1 MPPREGGPGAPDPNR
16 VWQGSAMKRRLGAHV
31 SSNAAPGIHGAVTA
45 LFSAGDRAFAS
56 FLLERIGEFRD
67 GAVERTYQHYVEQFG
82 EDRVLTDVEFNLLF
96 KKTIDSICSV
106 RQEKEPAPFLERCL
120 EFGEALAAR
129 NVPLG
134 EFVIT
139 LQFFEDAC
147 LSAPGITQDLR
158 AHRAFDRLS
167 HQLIA
172 SVASGYY
179 SRQTGEQAAL
189 RASLERDVSRLAPE
203 SRTVF
208 HGLVGRSPAMRRL
221 FARLSAAAPRRTTV
235 LLVGETGTGKELCA
249 RAIHDLSERKNGPF
263 VPVNCAAI
271 PREILASELFG
282 HRRGAF
288 TGAVQDSKGLIAA
301 AEKGTLFLD
310 EVTEM
315 DEAAQVALLRVLE
328 LHAIRPIGAT
338 GERPVD
344 IRFVAATNRDPEE
357 AVKLGKLRLDLY
369 HRLSATIIEVP
380 PLRDRIDDLSLL
392 VDYFLVRIARSER
405 IEHLSMAKGV
415 LDILNGYSWPGN
427 IRELANCLESAATF
441 CQNSIIE
448 VRDLPER
455 LLRGQIQRPGA
466 APAAIHEERPAAPHV
481 VVHSPSPA
489 AAPPPLPP
497 AGNEILT
504 IREQEYDLIRRGL
517 EAHKGN
523 KAATARSL
531 GISRK
536 RLYAKLREMGLMTG
550 DDAED
555 DGGDGSE

>member
-1 MPPREGGPGAPDPNR
+1 MNKNNR
-16 VWQGSAMKRRLGAHV
+16 VPSQNPTGIQV
-31 SSNAAPGIHGAVTA
+31 PPGIPGAVTA

-56 FLLERIGEFRD
+56 FMLGKLADHRAET
-67 GAVERTYQHYVEQFG
+67 VEQTYKHYVEQFG
-82 EDRVLTDVEFNLLF
+82 EDRTLTDVEFRLLF
-96 KKTIDSICSV
+96 RKTVDSICLV
-106 RQEKEPAPFLERCL
+106 KTEPDAQQFLSRCS
-120 EFGEALAAR
+120 EFGETLASR

-147 LSAPGITQDLR
+147 LSAPGIQQDVR
-158 AHRAFDRLS
+158 SHRAFDRLS

-179 SRQTGEQAAL
+179 TRQSGEQAAL
-189 RASLERDVSRLAPE
+189 RASLERDISRLAPE
-203 SRTVF
+203 ARTVF
-208 HGLVGRSPAMRRL
+208 HGLVGRSVAMRKL
-221 FARLSAAAPRRTTV
+221 FAKLSASAPRRTTL

-328 LHAIRPIGAT
+328 MHTIRPIGAT
-338 GERPVD
+338 GERAVD
-344 IRFVAATNRDPEE
+344 IRFVAATNRDPED
-357 AVKLGKLRLDLY
+357 AVAQGKLRVDLF
-369 HRLSATIIEVP
+369 HRLSATMIEVP
-380 PLRDRIDDLSLL
+380 PMRERMEDLELL
-392 VDYFLVRIARSER
+392 VDYFLIRIARSER
-405 IEHLSMAKGV
+405 IQNLQLGKGV
-415 LDILNGYSWPGN
+415 LEALRSYNWPGN

-441 CQNSIIE
+441 CNESIIE
-448 VRDLPER
+448 VADIPER
-455 LLRGQIQRPGA
+455 VTRARA
-466 APAAIHEERPAAPHV
+466 SAPPLDPARELDLTKT
-481 VVHSPSPA
+481 SA
-489 AAPPPLPP
+489 AAAQTPPVPL
-497 AGNEILT
+497 EIAT
-504 IREQEYDLIRRGL
+504 PGGGITTVREQEYDLIRRGL
-517 EAHKGN
+517 DAHHGN
-523 KAATARSL
+523 KAATARAL

-536 RLYAKLREMGLMTG
+536 RLYAKLREMGIV
-550 DDAED
+550 
-555 DGGDGSE
+555 SEIEKDEEEE

>member
-1 MPPREGGPGAPDPNR
+1 MAPQTP
-16 VWQGSAMKRRLGAHV
+16 
-31 SSNAAPGIHGAVTA
+31 PGIPGAVTA
-45 LFSAGDRAFAS
+45 LFSAGDRAFAT
-56 FLLERIGEFRD
+56 FLLEKLGSFRE
-67 GAVERTYQHYVEQFG
+67 GAVDLTYKHYVEQFG
-82 EDRVLTDVEFNLLF
+82 EDRTLTDIEFKLLF
-96 KKTIDSICSV
+96 TATVDSICDV
-106 RQEKEPAPFLERCL
+106 KNETDAQPFLERCRD
-120 EFGEALAAR
+120 FGEKLAAR
-129 NVPLG
+129 TVPLG

-147 LSAPGITQDLR
+147 LSSPGIHQDVR
-158 AHRAFDRLS
+158 SHRAFDRLS

-179 SRQTGEQAAL
+179 SRQSGEQAAL

-221 FARLSAAAPRRTTV
+221 FAKLSAAAPRRTTV

-328 LHAIRPIGAT
+328 LHTIRPIGAT

-344 IRFVAATNRDPEE
+344 IRFVAATNRNPED
-357 AVKLGKLRLDLY
+357 AVAVGKLRIDLF
-369 HRLSATIIEVP
+369 HRLSATMIEVP
-380 PLRDRIDDLSLL
+380 PLRERMEDLDLL

-405 IEHLSMAKGV
+405 MGTLHLAKGV
-415 LDILNGYSWPGN
+415 FDALAAYPWPGN
-427 IRELANCLESAATF
+427 IRELSNCLESAATF
-441 CQNSIIE
+441 CENSILQIA
-448 VRDLPER
+448 DLPER
-455 LLRGQIQRPGA
+455 VTRARHVEPARESGDSGRS
-466 APAAIHEERPAAPHV
+466 APASTPAAPV
-481 VVHSPSPA
+481 DVAPA
-489 AAPPPLPP
+489 NP
-497 AGNEILT
+497 AILT
-504 IREQEYDLIRRGL
+504 VREQEYELIRRGL
-517 EAHKGN
+517 ESHHGN
-523 KAATARSL
+523 KAATARAL

-536 RLYAKLREMGLMTG
+536 RLYAKLREMGLV
-550 DDAED
+550 
-555 DGGDGSE
+555 SESEKDEEESE